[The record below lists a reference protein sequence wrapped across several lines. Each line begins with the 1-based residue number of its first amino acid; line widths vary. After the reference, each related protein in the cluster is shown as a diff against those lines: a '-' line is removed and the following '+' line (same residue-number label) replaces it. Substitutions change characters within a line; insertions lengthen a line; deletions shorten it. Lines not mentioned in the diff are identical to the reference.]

1 MSYTTISLYTGYSTG
16 KQYNNAS
23 DGPIREMIWTILTR
37 KAIRNWDDLGLAKG
51 TYFIR

>member
-16 KQYNNAS
+16 KQYNDAL
-23 DGPIREMIWTILTR
+23 DGPIREMIWTILNR
-37 KAIRNWDDLGLAKG
+37 KAIRNWDNLGLAKG